1 MTQRRVARL
10 AGLAGAGATMAA
22 GGALLAAAVVFAR
35 RVVTPEAPPG
45 HRDEDIEVLGVGPA
59 SVTLLATAETT
70 APGRYGLWL
79 DSGAGHARLG
89 EVLDHDEVA
98 GTVTRRLLGVDRG
111 RLREGPARWNQYFY
125 AGTPIQALDLP
136 FQQIDI
142 AGETGPLPAWL
153 VPPSD
158 EVPRR
163 DTWAI
168 LVHGRGAT
176 REECLRAVPVL
187 HRLGFAS
194 LVVSYRNDHDL
205 PPSGSGRYH
214 LGESEWRDLEA
225 AVLVAVSHG
234 AVDVVLVG
242 WSMGGALALQHL
254 SRSWTADR
262 VRALV
267 LNAPVIDWRDV
278 FGHHARRNG
287 VPVPVSRLAQGLLG
301 HGQARRLVS
310 LQTAVPLDRFDWV
323 ARAAELRVPVLL
335 LHSDDDEY
343 VPSGPSHALAQARP
357 DLVTHVPSKHARH
370 TKEWNVDPEQWETAV
385 ARFLLGL

>member
-1 MTQRRVARL
+1 MTHRRVVRL
-10 AGLAGAGATMAA
+10 AGIAGAGATVAA
-22 GGALLAAAVVFAR
+22 GGAVLAAAVVFAR
-35 RVVTPEAPPG
+35 RVVTPEVAPNQ
-45 HRDEDIEVLGVGPA
+45 RDEDIEVLGVGA
-59 SVTLLATAETT
+59 GTVTLRATAETT

-79 DSGAGHARLG
+79 DAGAGHVRLG
-89 EVLDHDEVA
+89 EVVDHDEVA
-98 GTVTRRLLGVDRG
+98 RTVTRRVLGVDRG
-111 RLREGPARWNQYFY
+111 RLREGRGRWNQYFY
-125 AGTPIQALDLP
+125 SGDPAKALDLP
-136 FQQIDI
+136 FEDVLLD
-142 AGETGPLPAWL
+142 GETGSLPAWL
-153 VPPSD
+153 VPPSGD
-158 EVPRR
+158 VPLRE
-163 DTWAI
+163 TWAI

-187 HRLGFAS
+187 HRLGFTS

-205 PPSGSGRYH
+205 APSGSGRYH
-214 LGESEWRDLEA
+214 LGEAEWRDLET
-225 AVLVAVSHG
+225 AVLFAVAHG

-242 WSMGGALALQHL
+242 WSMGGAVALQHL

-267 LNAPVIDWRDV
+267 LNAPVIDWRSV

-323 ARAAELRVPVLL
+323 ARSAELRVPVLL

-357 DLVTHVPSKHARH
+357 DLVTHVPSRQARH

-385 ARFLLGL
+385 ARFLLAL